1 MENVENVKATRKC
14 VVVVDGDLPVG
25 LMVNAAACLAV
36 TLGSGVE
43 EIVGED
49 ATDGSGM
56 VHAGLIPTG
65 IAILKAD
72 AETVK
77 EIRKKAEE
85 TGDVFVADFTDAAQ
99 RPKDYP
105 EYLENV
111 SKIPSEEL
119 KYYGVGFYGDKKVIN
134 KLTGGLSLLK

>member
-1 MENVENVKATRKC
+1 MGDVRATKKC
-14 VVVVDGDLPVG
+14 VVVVDGDLPIG
-25 LMVNAAACLAV
+25 LMINAAACLAV
-36 TLGSGVE
+36 TLGNTVE
-43 EIVGED
+43 GIVGED

-65 IAILKAD
+65 IAVLKAD
-72 AETVK
+72 AEIVK
-77 EIRKKAEE
+77 AIRMKAEGQE
-85 TGDVFVADFTDAAQ
+85 DVFVADFTDAAQ

-111 SKIPSEEL
+111 SKIPSQEL
-119 KYYGVGFYGDKKVIN
+119 KYLGVGLYGDKKPIN

>member
-1 MENVENVKATRKC
+1 M
-14 VVVVDGDLPVG
+14 DGGLPIG

-36 TLGSGVE
+36 TLGSGVKG
-43 EIVGED
+43 IVGED

-65 IAILKAD
+65 IAVLKAD
-72 AETVK
+72 AEAVK
-77 EIRKKAEE
+77 GIRMKAEE
-85 TGDVFVADFTDAAQ
+85 QEGVFVADFTDAAQ

-111 SKIPSEEL
+111 SKSPTPRNSSTSAW
-119 KYYGVGFYGDKKVIN
+119 GS
-134 KLTGGLSLLK
+134 TATRSP

>member
-1 MENVENVKATRKC
+1 MGDVRATKKC
-14 VVVVDGDLPVG
+14 VVVVDGDLPIG
-25 LMVNAAACLAV
+25 LMTNAAACLAV

-43 EIVGED
+43 GIVGED

-65 IAILKAD
+65 IAVLKAD
-72 AETVK
+72 AEIVK
-77 EIRKKAEE
+77 AIRMKVEGQE
-85 TGDVFVADFTDAAQ
+85 DVFIADFTDAAQ

-111 SKIPSEEL
+111 SKIPSQEL
-119 KYYGVGFYGDKKVIN
+119 KYLGVGLYGEKRRIN

>member
-1 MENVENVKATRKC
+1 MRVKKKC
-14 VVVVDGDLPVG
+14 VVVVDGDLPIG

-43 EIVGED
+43 GIVGED

-65 IAILKAD
+65 IAVLRAD
-72 AETVK
+72 AEAVG
-77 EIRKKAEE
+77 EIRRKAEGTE
-85 TGDVFVADFTDAAQ
+85 GVFVADFTDAAQ

-111 SKIPSEEL
+111 SKIPSEKL
-119 KYYGVGFYGDKKVIN
+119 RYHGVGFYGDKKAIN
-134 KLTGGLSLLK
+134 KLTGGLPLLR